1 MVKAVQT
8 IGVEVITKVPS
19 VMRTKTTREEWKML
33 VFAVMSTP
41 AECRNSTLGNAI
53 ASPTK
58 YGIENMH
65 LYAATPAGAQ
75 SVPFPNLT
83 SIGYLRVAS

>member
-1 MVKAVQT
+1 MVKAVPT

-19 VMRTKTTREEWKML
+19 VIRTKTTSEEWKTL
-33 VFAVMSTP
+33 VFAVTSTP
-41 AECRNSTLGNAI
+41 AECRISTFVNAI

-58 YGIENMH
+58 YGIGNMH

-83 SIGYLRVAS
+83 SIGYPRVAS